1 MLVKVLPWEIN
12 KRWELVIK
20 SDCFIFLAVCC
31 DFLCGRSSR
40 LAVILGS
47 ARMSVFDELAHCVFV
62 TLDTGL
68 SRSKG
73 ENGQEYF

>member
-1 MLVKVLPWEIN
+1 
-12 KRWELVIK
+12 
-20 SDCFIFLAVCC
+20 
-31 DFLCGRSSR
+31 
-40 LAVILGS
+40 
-47 ARMSVFDELAHCVFV
+47 MSVFDELAHCVFV